1 MNYIEILKLIAETI
15 TAISAAFIVLIHLF
29 NILPKNIKCFFSKT
43 IPLFIKGTKNT
54 EGKHVRGFKAI
65 RIHKANQETTQQ
77 IINAIS
83 PEYKTEEIL
92 VLNKKELMKMIEESK
107 IFNHF
112 QKRK

>member
-29 NILPKNIKCFFSKT
+29 NIIPKNIKCFFSKT
-43 IPLFIKGTKNT
+43 LPLFMKGTKDT

-65 RIHKANQETTQQ
+65 RIQKTNQETTRQ
-77 IINAIS
+77 IINAIA
-83 PEYKTEEIL
+83 PEYETEEIL
-92 VLNKKELMKMIEESK
+92 ILNKKELMKIINDSK
-107 IFNHF
+107 IFNHV